1 MSPAAA
7 ALAGEAG
14 GTVTCDPLALVAGL
28 GAPHGIERSIK
39 FMPGRVLDE
48 RYLVTFH
55 RDALGAAPIE
65 RLTEMGCAL
74 AMPKAALDALPEA
87 FEGADVVHLG
97 REREGAE
104 IILKIYFEY
113 VAATRAAMNA
123 RTHAPTLVH
132 RAFKWVPGPAGLL
145 HVASY
150 TWCPCRTYAE
160 IEAHLDHPAVG
171 EAVAPAIR
179 CARAALSRLERRT
192 GAGELFLMS
201 VEEVGNPRRS
211 LDINLYRAGLR
222 VKAVADLLEKA
233 ALDLGSP
240 APETRVSLARC
251 EDLALGHL
259 SFGVARRGAPFLTL
273 YFGVEAH

>member
-7 ALAGEAG
+7 ALAGEVG
-14 GTVTCDPLALVAGL
+14 GTVACDPLALVKGF

-48 RYLVTFH
+48 RYLVTLH
-55 RDALGAAPIE
+55 RHALGAAPTE

-123 RTHAPTLVH
+123 RTPAPTLVH
-132 RAFKWVPGPAGLL
+132 RAFKWVPGPAGVF
-145 HVASY
+145 HVTSY
-150 TWCPCRTYAE
+150 SWCPCRTYAE
-160 IEAHLDHPAVG
+160 IEAHLDDPVLG

-179 CARAALSRLERRT
+179 CARAALSRLERKT
-192 GAGELFLMS
+192 GAGELFVMS
-201 VEEVGNPRRS
+201 VEEFGNPRRS

-222 VKAVADLLEKA
+222 VKAVADLLETA

-240 APETRVSLARC
+240 APETRASLARC

-259 SFGVARRGAPFLTL
+259 SLGVARRGAPFLTL